1 MNFIIIASLL
11 TVDLLGQSNLRPA
24 EKKFVSETI
33 KETIKRVNL
42 QLKKISE
49 KMKDNNLK
57 YTFINSFPNT
67 LDTTV
72 ISYDPN
78 IPDSFVITGD
88 ITAMWL
94 RDSTNQLWTYMEFVN
109 IDSKLQNLVK
119 GAINRQINQVLID
132 PYANAFNYQK
142 KNRIGVMKIQLA
154 VFQELM
160 YMQCHSISMRGN
172 SKLIH
177 QLLFQDYLLAITEK
191 QMTHQQQISN
201 TQRLTFRDSQA
212 DQQEQF
218 KSFRFPYTF
227 QRNARSTDTV
237 INGIGEPV
245 KRTGMLRTFFRASDD
260 STVYQFNI
268 PENAMAAAVLKQ
280 TAEMLSEAQLSWP
293 LRQAAEPL
301 IKEALALSQEI
312 KDAIYKYGI
321 KDGAFVYEVDGMG
334 KQVFMDDSNQP
345 SLLSL
350 PIYGFIEID
359 DPLYQATRK
368 KALSSSNPYY
378 YEGTA
383 AKGIGGPHIGT
394 NYNWP
399 MAIITQGLTTN
410 NKQELRECL
419 RMLVTTT
426 GNKWF
431 MHESFFKD
439 NPNRFTKP
447 LFAWANGLF
456 GELVL
461 KIDKVYP
468 DLLEENYA

>member
-1 MNFIIIASLL
+1 MNFILIASSLL
-11 TVDLLGQSNLRPA
+11 IGNLLAQSNQRPTQ
-24 EKKFVSETI
+24 KKFESEAIEKTI
-33 KETIKRVNL
+33 SR
-42 QLKKISE
+42 ISE
-49 KMKDNNLK
+49 KMKDNKLK

-72 ISYDPN
+72 TNYDPN
-78 IPDSFVITGD
+78 VPDAFVITGD

-109 IDSKLQNLVK
+109 KDSKLQNLIK

-142 KNRIGVMKIQLA
+142 KQSEWSNDNTTRCFLGVNVHAMSQHLHERKFEIDSLVAVLRLVVGYYKETNDTSIINFKYLKAVQRIL
-154 VFQELM
+154 
-160 YMQCHSISMRGN
+160 R
-172 SKLIH
+172 
-177 QLLFQDYLLAITEK
+177 
-191 QMTHQQQISN
+191 
-201 TQRLTFRDSQA
+201 TFKDQQA
-212 DQQEQF
+212 DQTEQF
-218 KSFRFPYTF
+218 TTFRFPYTF
-227 QRNARSTDTV
+227 QRNGRSTDTV
-237 INGIGEPV
+237 INGIGEPL
-245 KRTGMLRTFFRASDD
+245 KRTGLLRTFFRASDD

-268 PENAMAAAVLKQ
+268 PENAMASAILKQ
-280 TAEMLSEAQLSWP
+280 TAEMLSEAQLSWS
-293 LRQAAEPL
+293 LRKAAEPL
-301 IKEALALSQEI
+301 IQEAFALSSEI
-312 KDAIYKYGI
+312 RDAIYKYGI

-368 KALSSSNPYY
+368 KALSSANPYY
-378 YEGTA
+378 FEGTA

-394 NYNWP
+394 NYIWP
-399 MAIITQGLTTN
+399 MAIVTQGLTTN
-410 NKQELRECL
+410 DKQELRECL

-439 NPNRFTKP
+439 NPSSFTRSW
-447 LFAWANGLF
+447 FAWANGLF

-461 KIDKVYP
+461 KIDKEYP
-468 DLLEENYA
+468 ELLEENYS